1 MNRDIEGKQTKEMQ
15 KERIKKRRKEEQRNV
30 EKTIIVKCSI
40 GVLRNVDR
48 KD

>member
-30 EKTIIVKCSI
+30 EKTIIFKCSI